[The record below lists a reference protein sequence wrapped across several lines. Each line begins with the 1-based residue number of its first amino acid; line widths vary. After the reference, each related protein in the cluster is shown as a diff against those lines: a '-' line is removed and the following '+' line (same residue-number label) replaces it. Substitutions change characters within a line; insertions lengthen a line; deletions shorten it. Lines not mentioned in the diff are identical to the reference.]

1 MIEGVTLEQLRTL
14 RAVVDEGSFSAAAR
28 SLGRVQAAVSQT
40 IDRLEAQLGLR
51 LFDRSGRAPRLTRH
65 GEAIAA
71 AATAVQGEI
80 GALDD
85 LVKSLKQGN
94 ETSLAIVVDA
104 MFPTSSLVAFAKD
117 FAAEHPA
124 VELVL
129 FSETL
134 SAVTANV
141 RQKHATLGIAL
152 EDADMAGLERKHV
165 VSVRLVPVAASSHPL
180 ARTKRAIGAAELSK
194 AVQIVLSERGRE
206 VGARTKDHGVFSA
219 KTWRVVD
226 LATKHALIAAAL
238 GWGHMPEHVVR
249 DDLDHGRLVELRLD
263 VLGPDSL
270 TRSLE
275 IVWRRGAVLGP
286 VARWAETHLTELCRD
301 AVDEGR
307 EPKKRRQAT

>member
-14 RAVVDEGSFSAAAR
+14 RAVVEEGSFSAAAR

-51 LFDRSGRAPRLTRH
+51 LFDRSGRTPRLTRH
-65 GEAIAA
+65 GEAVAA
-71 AATAVQGEI
+71 AAAEVQVEI
-80 GALDD
+80 GALDE
-85 LVKSLKQGN
+85 LVKSLKAGN

-141 RQKHATLGIAL
+141 RQKHATLGIAM

-180 ARTKRAIGAAELSK
+180 AQSKRSIGAAALSK
-194 AVQIVLSERGRE
+194 AVQIVLSERRRE
-206 VGARTKDHGVFSA
+206 GGGATKDHGVLSTR
-219 KTWRVVD
+219 TWRVVD
-226 LATKHALIAAAL
+226 LATKHALIAGGL

-249 DDLDHGRLVELRLD
+249 DDLDEGRLVELRLD
-263 VLGPDSL
+263 AWGPDAL

-275 IVWRRGAVLGP
+275 IVWRRGTVFGP
-286 VARWAETHLTELCRD
+286 VACWAETHLDELCRA
-301 AVDEGR
+301 AVE
-307 EPKKRRQAT
+307 RRQSA